1 MRFHGLGFP
10 RQEYWSRLLF
20 PPADLPNTGTE
31 LGSPAPQIDSLPLN
45 HWGIFFLFTLHSF
58 SHLFAV
64 LQGFPGGL
72 AVKNMPADAGDGR
85 GNPLQYSCLENR
97 MDRATRRATVHQVT
111 ELDTTEPLNTQDHF
125 GFDYV

>member
-1 MRFHGLGFP
+1 MQEMLFWSLGG
-10 RQEYWSRLLF
+10 Q
-20 PPADLPNTGTE
+20 
-31 LGSPAPQIDSLPLN
+31 GSS
-45 HWGIFFLFTLHSF
+45 GE
-58 SHLFAV
+58 
-64 LQGFPGGL
+64 
-72 AVKNMPADAGDGR
+72 GR